1 MGQRGKSKLWP
12 WLVGL
17 NGAIK
22 NPLSPVASGLI
33 EVEQCWEQIDHD
45 KDTQEIKA
53 DVQAI
58 REALQDTPDDQLA
71 EKLRELGRLSGLRP
85 EDLRR
90 IVRRRALA
98 LGLVSDEERVTEYRD
113 WVLRQ
118 YMYADFRGIA
128 QTTTIVSSIAPLRRC
143 SGGGRGNERVQTD
156 AQHDWLY
163 GALYRSAGSCQPFA
177 RAFVGRMSQK

>member
-45 KDTQEIKA
+45 KDTQEIEA

-90 IVRRRALA
+90 IVRRRAHVRRLPRHCT
-98 LGLVSDEERVTEYRD
+98 DNDDRV
-113 WVLRQ
+113 
-118 YMYADFRGIA
+118 
-128 QTTTIVSSIAPLRRC
+128 
-143 SGGGRGNERVQTD
+143 
-156 AQHDWLY
+156 
-163 GALYRSAGSCQPFA
+163 
-177 RAFVGRMSQK
+177 